1 MRLARALP
9 GAPHFSH
16 RSPPPGRSKKA
27 IPPDLPKLCKDE
39 LGGELPIFTQ
49 SGAFCHDNA
58 IAAMALDAATKGMVL
73 WYILI
78 VGLCDLCDAGFFDGE
93 ASATGRCVTRTLRYH
108 LLAGLPDALPLATS
122 ANEFAFGACRRH
134 RPGRALHCCDVTS
147 DTAKKAQCISG
158 GECCAQRP
166 ASAAAAG

>member
-9 GAPHFSH
+9 GAPHFSR

-27 IPPDLPKLCKDE
+27 IPPDLLQLCEAE
-39 LGGELPIFTQ
+39 LGGQLPIFTR

-58 IAAMALDAATKGMVL
+58 IAAAALDPPVDGSAFL

-78 VGLCDLCDAGFFDGE
+78 VGLCDACDAGFFDGE

-122 ANEFAFGACRRH
+122 ANEFAFGACRQH
-134 RPGRALHCCDVTS
+134 EPDKHCCQVTGV
-147 DTAKKAQCISG
+147 TAQKAQCVTDG
-158 GECCAQRP
+158 GPRDPLP
-166 ASAAAAG
+166 ASTTAAG

>member
-39 LGGELPIFTQ
+39 LGGELPIFTR

-93 ASATGRCVTRTLRYH
+93 ASATGRCVMRTLRYH

-122 ANEFAFGACRRH
+122 ANEFAFGACRQH
-134 RPGRALHCCDVTS
+134 MNPSKHCCEVTGV
-147 DTAKKAQCISG
+147 TAQKAQCVTDG
-158 GECCAQRP
+158 GPRDPLP
-166 ASAAAAG
+166 ASTTAAG